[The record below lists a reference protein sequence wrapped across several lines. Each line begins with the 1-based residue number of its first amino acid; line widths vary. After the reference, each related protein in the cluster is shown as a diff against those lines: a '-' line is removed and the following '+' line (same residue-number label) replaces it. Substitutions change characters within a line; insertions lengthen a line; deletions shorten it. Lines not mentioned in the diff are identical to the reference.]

1 MAKKKK
7 ATYAQEAVSKVS
19 RMPIILLISGIV
31 LLVLV
36 GAAWG
41 YLHFTTNIGHDNI
54 LENITIAGVNVGGMS
69 KQEAITALAEATQ
82 DTYSQVPMQIH
93 IHKDTI
99 TVDVGVS
106 TLNLDVESAVEEAY
120 QFGRRGFYFQMIE
133 EQKQVADSGYQVD
146 VFPHLGLDTENIRS
160 QIDTIAQSYNH
171 PVIQP
176 QTELTGTKADLSAS
190 STDKGTLTLNVTMG
204 IPGYTLDADALYD
217 LVIDAYNSNCLEVFA
232 QCEVVEPQMP
242 DLESIRSETFVDPV
256 DAIIDPETYDVIPH
270 SYGYLFDYDSAIQN
284 INTAEYGQLLS
295 FPYQKI
301 EPQVLEETLS
311 SLLFRDVLSTYTSYT
326 SSSYS
331 RDVNKRLSCEA
342 INGVV
347 LMPGE
352 IFSYNPTLGE
362 RTAEA
367 GYQPAPSYSGM
378 ETVMEYGGGI
388 CQASSTLYYCAML
401 ADLEIVE
408 RYNHGF
414 ICSYMPYGMDATVS
428 WGGPEFRFKNNT
440 DYPIRI
446 EATASGGDVTVKLI
460 GTDTKDYY
468 VKMTYEVLSV
478 TNYKTVEMEM
488 EENNPKGY
496 KDGEEIMSPYT
507 GYKVRTYR
515 CKYSKA
521 TDELISSEVEATS
534 NYSVRDRV
542 ICKIKKPD
550 VQDPTTPTTEPTETT
565 EPTTQPT
572 EETTE
577 PTTQPTEETT
587 VPVETQEST

>member
-7 ATYAQEAVSKVS
+7 ETYAQEAVSKVS
-19 RMPIILLISGIV
+19 HLPKILLISGIV

-69 KQEAITALAEATQ
+69 QQEAIEALTEATR
-82 DTYSQVPMQIH
+82 DTYAKVPMQIH
-93 IHKDTI
+93 IHKDTHTI
-99 TVDVGVS
+99 DIDVN
-106 TLNLDVESAVEEAY
+106 TLNLDVESAVAEAY
-120 QFGRRGFYFQMIE
+120 QFGRQGFYFQRME

-146 VFPHLGLDTENIRS
+146 IFPHLGLDTEDIRN
-160 QIDTIAQSYNH
+160 QIDAIALAYNH

-176 QTELTGTKADLSAS
+176 KTELTGTKADLSAQ
-190 STDKGTLTLNVTMG
+190 STDKGTLALNVTMG
-204 IPGYTLDADALYD
+204 IPGYTLDADALYE
-217 LVIDAYNSNCLEVFA
+217 LVIDAYNHNCLEVYA
-232 QCEVVEPQMP
+232 ECDVVEPDAP
-242 DLESIRSETFVDPV
+242 DLKSICDQTFVDPV
-256 DAIIDPETYDVIPH
+256 DAVMDQKTFEVIPH
-270 SYGYLFDYDSAIQN
+270 SYGYQFDYDKAMQDIHE
-284 INTAEYGQLLS
+284 AKYGQALT
-295 FPYQKI
+295 FPYEKVA
-301 EPQVLEETLS
+301 PQVLEETLS
-311 SLLFRDVLSTYTSYT
+311 ALLFRDVLSSYTSYT

-342 INGVV
+342 IDGVV
-347 LMPGE
+347 LLPGE

-414 ICSYMPYGMDATVS
+414 ICSYMPFGMDATVS

-440 DYPIRI
+440 EYPIRI

-521 TDELISSEVEATS
+521 TNELISSEVEATS

-542 ICKIKKPD
+542 ICKIKKPNAT
-550 VQDPTTPTTEPTETT
+550 DPTTPSTEPTTEPTTAPTETT

-572 EETTE
+572 ETS
-577 PTTQPTEETT
+577 EETIA
-587 VPVETQEST
+587 PDETQEST